1 MSELYQLA
9 YVSQATFNDDQQSS
23 VRPEV
28 SRILLQSRKNNPDLE
43 VVGALYYKNGY
54 FFQVLEGAKD
64 NVENLYTKILKDPRH
79 KNSKILVSKAI
90 TRSGFN
96 DWSMKYGVSDD
107 EVNDLLNENNMV
119 FFNPY
124 KFNEEMTRSMIR
136 LLQNVP
142 ILEDVAET
150 RHDLNGKTQNSNLNF
165 LAIAIS
171 LVALVISV
179 IAIFMTR

>member
-28 SRILLQSRKNNPDLE
+28 SRILLQSRKNNPDLD

-54 FFQVLEGAKD
+54 FFQVLEGSRE
-64 NVENLYTKILKDPRH
+64 NVEGLYAKILKDPRH

-90 TRSGFN
+90 NRSGFN

-107 EVNDLLNENNMV
+107 EVNNLLNENSMV

-124 KFNEEMTRSMIR
+124 KFNEEMTNSMIR

-142 ILEDVAET
+142 LLEEFT
-150 RHDLNGKTQNSNLNF
+150 GTSNDLNGNNQNSSLNI
-165 LAIAIS
+165 LAIVIS
-171 LVALVISV
+171 SVALVVSV
-179 IAIFMTR
+179 IAIFMTL